1 MGRVYATPEQYTAWT
16 GQQPPADID
25 RLLARASEDVD
36 SALTTAVYVT
46 DALGMPTEP
55 AIVQALADATCAQV
69 EYQRATGDDG
79 TGAAGRWGS
88 VSLGP
93 VSLGDRRDGPAA
105 AGDVDMAPRAHRV
118 LRRAGLLPGV
128 IW

>member
-1 MGRVYATPEQYTAWT
+1 VGRVYATPEQLTAWT
-16 GQQPPADID
+16 GRPAPADAE

-36 SALTTAVYVT
+36 SALLTALYDT
-46 DALGMPTEP
+46 DAAGMPTDP
-55 AIVQALADATCAQV
+55 AVVQALADATCATV
-69 EYQRATGDDG
+69 EYREESGDDG

-93 VSLGDRRDGPAA
+93 VSLGDRRDA
-105 AGDVDMAPRAHRV
+105 AGDPDDVDLGPRAHRV